1 MALTLPTEPLDPAEV
16 DDVLG
21 EHHELLEAL
30 DTPPGVWPADLASYC
45 RDLLDA
51 ALEAA
56 GFAVAENLSH
66 LGPAE
71 LGQVLALLPA
81 DDLLTLARG
90 GDLPPAH
97 PWLRMVRGEAA

>member
-1 MALTLPTEPLDPAEV
+1 MALALPTEPLDPAEV

-30 DTPPGVWPADLASYC
+30 AAPEGIWPADLASYA

-51 ALEAA
+51 VLEAA
-56 GFAVAENLSH
+56 GFTTAENLSH

-71 LGQVLALLPA
+71 LGQLLALLPA

-90 GDLPPAH
+90 GDLSADH
-97 PWLRMVRGEAA
+97 PWLRRVRGEAA